1 MINYQSDKKDTT
13 YRFLTPREC
22 YMLMGFDS
30 TDFDKVKVELLKEYT
45 RKEKL
50 YQQAGNSI
58 VVNILESI
66 FRGIWENEHR

>member
-1 MINYQSDKKDTT
+1 
-13 YRFLTPREC
+13 
-22 YMLMGFDS
+22 MGFDS
-30 TDFDKVKVELLKEYT
+30 TDFDKVKVELLNEYT